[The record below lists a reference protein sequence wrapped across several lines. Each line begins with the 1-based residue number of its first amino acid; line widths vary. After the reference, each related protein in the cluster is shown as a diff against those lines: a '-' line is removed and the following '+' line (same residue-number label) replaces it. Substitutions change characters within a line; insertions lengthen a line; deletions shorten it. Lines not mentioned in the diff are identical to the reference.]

1 MFRCRA
7 SLYGYLQPN
16 ARPPQLVT
24 TYHEEVPSPFSL
36 QTANSA
42 FFYFSKKNKKR
53 FSPVSNDIVLRFEN
67 KRVVP
72 ASPQRSGK
80 AVSICDAVAPTHKK
94 QNCPPFPPLKK
105 ILSEVTA
112 QMRVFTYSEPEG
124 SLQQHTHANP
134 LLRTNNPTDP
144 TILSLSAQP
153 SIICK
158 KQPQGPKMWVVPS
171 LLVSNIYALALIY
184 FGEFSS
190 PLCHRVA
197 RIYPKHTHPPTHPT
211 TMHTHPP

>member
-1 MFRCRA
+1 MTLNLGSCKANAQGYYAVERA
-7 SLYGYLQPN
+7 SCISPTQCSR
-16 ARPPQLVT
+16 AQLVT
-24 TYHEEVPSPFSL
+24 TYHEELPSRLSRRQLSLHFAKKKTFPARLQRYSPTVRKNMCCVPS
-36 QTANSA
+36 
-42 FFYFSKKNKKR
+42 
-53 FSPVSNDIVLRFEN
+53 SPR
-67 KRVVP
+67 P
-72 ASPQRSGK
+72 SGK

-197 RIYPKHTHPPTHPT
+197 RILSLIHI
-211 TMHTHPP
+211 